1 MLNSPEMRD
10 LVDTAR
16 RRRESEFMPVEHDD
30 SFWNFVIVV
39 RGQPVAKK
47 APRFSRRSGIV
58 YSDPLTK
65 KYEAHARISAQN
77 AIGDGKPTTE
87 PLYVMVEVELPV
99 PQSWSKKKQQRAL
112 EGIIAPTKRPDVDNL
127 AKSALDACN
136 TIIWHD
142 DCQIVGLFVVKRY
155 SDTSRLTIRVRVVES
170 MASQ

>member
-16 RRRESEFMPVEHDD
+16 RRRESEFMPTAQED
-30 SFWNFVIVV
+30 SFWNYVIVV
-39 RGQPVAKK
+39 RGQPIAKK

-58 YSDPLTK
+58 YSDPTTK
-65 KYEAHARISAQN
+65 KYEAHARIAAQN
-77 AIGDGKPTTE
+77 AIGNGKPITE

-99 PQSWSKKKQQRAL
+99 PQSWSHKKQRRAL

-155 SDTSRLTIRVRVVES
+155 SEMSRLTIRVRVVES
-170 MASQ
+170 MVSQ

>member
-16 RRRESEFMPVEHDD
+16 RRRESEFMPTAQDD

-58 YSDPLTK
+58 YSDPTTK
-65 KYEAHARISAQN
+65 KYEAHARLAAQD
-77 AIGDGKPTTE
+77 AIGDGKPRTE

-99 PQSWSKKKQQRAL
+99 PQSWSQKKQTRAL
-112 EGIIAPTKRPDVDNL
+112 QGIIAPTKRPDVDNL